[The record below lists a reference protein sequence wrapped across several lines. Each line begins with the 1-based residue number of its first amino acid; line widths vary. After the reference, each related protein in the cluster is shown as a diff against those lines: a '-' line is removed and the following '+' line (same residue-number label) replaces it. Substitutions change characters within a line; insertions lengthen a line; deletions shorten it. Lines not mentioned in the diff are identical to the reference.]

1 MIELCLLQYIQPNE
15 SARLSQCELLI
26 IDEAAAIPLPLVK
39 QLLTGA
45 NYLVFLSSTING
57 YEGTGRSLSLKLL
70 EQLRQQ
76 SAVLATATKTTTS
89 NNRSL
94 SELEL
99 NEPIRY
105 GLSDPIEYWLNNL
118 LCLDCCQDPS
128 KSR

>member
-1 MIELCLLQYIQPNE
+1 
-15 SARLSQCELLI
+15 
-26 IDEAAAIPLPLVK
+26 VK
-39 QLLTGA
+39 QFLTGA

-76 SAVLATATKTTTS
+76 SAVLTRATKTTTTTS
-89 NNRSL
+89 NRTL

-105 GLSDPIEYWLNNL
+105 GVNDSAETWLNNL

-128 KSR
+128 KSK